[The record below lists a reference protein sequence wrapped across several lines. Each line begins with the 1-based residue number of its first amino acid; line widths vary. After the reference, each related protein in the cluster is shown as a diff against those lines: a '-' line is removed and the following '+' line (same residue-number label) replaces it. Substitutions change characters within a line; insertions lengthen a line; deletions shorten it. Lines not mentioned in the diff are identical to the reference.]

1 MKNLFKFVIAAALVA
16 ALAVIWS
23 ANLQARG
30 KHPEVVTNND
40 LKGTNTVS
48 FFKFN
53 GTTLTLQQTAAS
65 GGKGIGGGFPGL
77 NRMALG
83 GTSAV
88 LCGFV
93 SDAGSSDI
101 AVFKVINKVVTKV
114 GNFTDPQGSGKT
126 QGIGLAVVGNFL
138 LAAYTT
144 SKNIGAWQIQSDCT
158 LTLLAN
164 FKTPHAVAGMRVTPN
179 GKTLIV
185 GYGSGVNKVDSFS
198 LAPTGLTEHGP
209 YPATS
214 GASGIDITQDSAYAI
229 FGDTTSSKTEVEI
242 YPIHANGT
250 LGKRTHFGG
259 NGTLGAGVGSSNVWL
274 SVDEKF
280 LFASNNSSK
289 QVTSLG
295 FTEKPLGLSYI
306 NITTVHNPSNQI
318 TSVAQVG
325 TLFATGNGQYI
336 VLAEDGSPNSFVA
349 VLRINADGSTTEISG
364 SPFSNGQGRGLQS
377 FLIGP
382 PRPF

>member
-1 MKNLFKFVIAAALVA
+1 MKNLFKLFIAAAVVSA
-16 ALAVIWS
+16 FAITWS
-23 ANLQARG
+23 ANLQASG
-30 KHPEVVTNND
+30 KHPVVATNND
-40 LKGTNTVS
+40 LKGPNS
-48 FFKFN
+48 ISIFKFN
-53 GTTLTLQQTAAS
+53 GTILTGPGTGPT

-77 NRMALG
+77 NRMAFG

-88 LCGFV
+88 LCVFV

-101 AVFKVINKVVTKV
+101 AAFKTVNKVITKV
-114 GNFTDPQGSGKT
+114 GNYKDPQGSGKT
-126 QGIGLAVVGNFL
+126 QGIGLVVDSTYL
-138 LAAYTT
+138 LAAYTA
-144 SKNIGAWQIQSDCT
+144 SKNIGAWQIHSDCT

-164 FKTPHAVAGMRVTPN
+164 FNTPFAIAGMRVTPN

-185 GYGSGVNKVDSFS
+185 GYGSGVKKVDSFS
-198 LAPTGLTEHGP
+198 LATTGLTEHGP

-214 GASGIDITQDSAYAI
+214 GASGVDITKDSAYAI
-229 FGDTTSSKTEVEI
+229 FGDTTKSKTEVEI
-242 YPIHANGT
+242 YPIHADGT
-250 LGKRTHFGG
+250 LGKRRHFGG
-259 NGTLGAGVGSSNVWL
+259 NGSLGGGIGSSNVWL

-280 LFASNNSSK
+280 LFVSNTSSK

-306 NITTVHNPSNQI
+306 NITSVRNPGQI
-318 TSVAQVG
+318 ASVAQVG

-349 VLRINADGSTTEISG
+349 VLKINADGSTTEISG

-377 FLIGP
+377 FLVAP
-382 PRPF
+382 ARPF